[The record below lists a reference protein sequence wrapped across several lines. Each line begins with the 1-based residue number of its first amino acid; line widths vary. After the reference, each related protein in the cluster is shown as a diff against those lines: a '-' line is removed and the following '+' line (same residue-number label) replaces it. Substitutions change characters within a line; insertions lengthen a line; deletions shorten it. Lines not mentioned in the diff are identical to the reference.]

1 MIYTSLNIN
10 QIYGGIR
17 VRSVLRGGVR
27 YRADHFKHLVG
38 VMSDMYKE
46 KQYISVVNIA
56 EDMSLSVP
64 TVYRYLAAIQKDTTV
79 DLKVRRYMKKCYN
92 FK

>member
-1 MIYTSLNIN
+1 M
-10 QIYGGIR
+10 
-17 VRSVLRGGVR
+17 RSVLRGGVR
-27 YRADHFKHLVG
+27 YKYDQFEHLVG

-56 EDMSLSVP
+56 EDMRLSVP

>member
-1 MIYTSLNIN
+1 
-10 QIYGGIR
+10 
-17 VRSVLRGGVR
+17 
-27 YRADHFKHLVG
+27 
-38 VMSDMYKE
+38 MSDMYKE

-64 TVYRYLAAIQKDTTV
+64 TVYRYLAAIMKDKTV